1 MSFLSMFPE
10 YKVSIAHL
18 HVQENSI
25 KDVFSCLQLHESCT
39 QHVHNSYLHVVY
51 ILEATY

>member
-25 KDVFSCLQLHESCT
+25 KDVFSCLQLHD
-39 QHVHNSYLHVVY
+39 SYLHVVY